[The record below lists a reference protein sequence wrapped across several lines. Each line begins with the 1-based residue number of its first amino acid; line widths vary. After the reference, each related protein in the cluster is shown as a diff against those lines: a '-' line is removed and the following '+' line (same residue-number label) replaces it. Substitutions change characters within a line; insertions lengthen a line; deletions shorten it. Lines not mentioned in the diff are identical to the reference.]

1 MLQKGSHSISSIVVE
16 KESMLRIMFSH
27 HYWLS
32 ADDAEDDEESKDVGR
47 GRGSRCRIWCEPR
60 YWEYWLQ
67 SAAAHSTFYQP
78 FHKLI

>member
-32 ADDAEDDEESKDVGR
+32 ADDAEDEEKGARMWDEGE
-47 GRGSRCRIWCEPR
+47 E
-60 YWEYWLQ
+60 
-67 SAAAHSTFYQP
+67 AAAESGVNRDIGNIGFRVQQHILP
-78 FHKLI
+78 FINLFIN